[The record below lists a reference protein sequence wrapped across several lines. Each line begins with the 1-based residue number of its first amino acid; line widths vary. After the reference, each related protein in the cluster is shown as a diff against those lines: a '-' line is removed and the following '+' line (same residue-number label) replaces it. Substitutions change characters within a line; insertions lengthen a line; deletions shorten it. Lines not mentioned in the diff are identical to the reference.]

1 MNRRANIKMNKL
13 RIKPLRSPV
22 KSKMILRLKRKEVK
36 HAVIMFR
43 WKIWNHQEVRLVLK
57 YKLKLFK

>member
-1 MNRRANIKMNKL
+1 MNRKAKIKMNKL
-13 RIKPLRSPV
+13 RIKSLQSPV

-36 HAVIMFR
+36 HAVIMFK

-57 YKLKLFK
+57 HKYKLFK

>member
-13 RIKPLRSPV
+13 RIKSLQSPV
-22 KSKMILRLKRKEVK
+22 KSKMILRLKRKEVR
-36 HAVIMFR
+36 HAGIMFK
-43 WKIWNHQEVRLVLK
+43 WKIWNYQEVRLVLK